1 MAEVKRQLNSLNR
14 QAKKAER
21 YKVFKDELKKLDL
34 YLMYLQL
41 KAMLDKRSL
50 VEKAIAESEDR
61 EIALAADLS
70 GRETLLQETNIEV
83 P

>member
-1 MAEVKRQLNSLNR
+1 
-14 QAKKAER
+14 
-21 YKVFKDELKKLDL
+21 
-34 YLMYLQL
+34 MYLQL

-70 GRETLLQETNIEV
+70 GRETLLQETNIEYLKKKEIST